1 MPQITPFM
9 WFEDKAEEAAK
20 FYVPLF
26 KNSKIQNISYYG
38 DAGPRPAG
46 TAMVVEFELDG
57 QDFMA
62 LNGGPAGTL
71 EGQPPISLFVSCET
85 QDEVDKLWD
94 KLGEGGRTLQ
104 CGWLVDKY
112 GFTWNIVP
120 QGLADLLGSDD
131 TERQQRAMKAMLQ
144 MEKLDINELRRAY
157 DGVGAAT

>member
-1 MPQITPFM
+1 MPQITPFL
-9 WFEDKAEEAAK
+9 WFENKAEEAAK
-20 FYVPLF
+20 FYVSLF
-26 KNSKIQNISYYG
+26 KNSKIQNISYYS
-38 DAGPRPAG
+38 DAGPGPAG
-46 TAMVVEFELDG
+46 TAMVVEFALDG

-62 LNGGPAGTL
+62 LNGGPTGNV

-131 TERQQRAMKAMLQ
+131 AERQQRAMKAMLQ

-157 DGVGAAT
+157 DGVGATT

>member
-1 MPQITPFM
+1 MPQITPFL
-9 WFEDKAEEAAK
+9 WFENKAEEAAK
-20 FYVPLF
+20 FYVSLF
-26 KNSKIQNISYYG
+26 KNSKIQNISYYS
-38 DAGPRPAG
+38 DAGPGPAG
-46 TAMVVEFELDG
+46 TAMVVEFALDG

-62 LNGGPAGTL
+62 LNGGPTGNV

-131 TERQQRAMKAMLQ
+131 AERQQRAMKAMLQ

>member
-1 MPQITPFM
+1 MPQITPFL
-9 WFEDKAEEAAK
+9 WFENKAEEAAK
-20 FYVPLF
+20 FYVSLF
-26 KNSKIQNISYYG
+26 KNSKIQNISYYS
-38 DAGPRPAG
+38 DAGPGPAG
-46 TAMVVEFELDG
+46 TAMVVEFALDG

-62 LNGGPAGTL
+62 LNGGPTGSV

-120 QGLADLLGSDD
+120 QGLADLLGSD
-131 TERQQRAMKAMLQ
+131 
-144 MEKLDINELRRAY
+144 
-157 DGVGAAT
+157 